1 MNRVTADI
9 LVIGSGIA
17 GFFAIYNAQRAKTCR
32 SIAVL
37 NKGRIFQSGSSF
49 ANLNGRWGITYGI
62 TDQENDRLLA
72 RIAELARGTNNHQ
85 LSSLAVASSHDAY
98 RDLLRLGVRFSGVN
112 GISDRVTPCFHDQT
126 LASIISSTQQLSD
139 CLSRHI
145 DRTDVKVLDLH
156 RAVRLLIHDNVCCG
170 CLALNEK
177 GEEVEVRSRATI
189 MTCGGNAALHKPHIV
204 DGGLTGDG
212 YRMLQEIGVPLKNM
226 DYRQLVWEDVRIGAP
241 RFPFARLFDR
251 RLRFVDYTG
260 RQIMIFDLPEQIWSA
275 RKFHVPIANLQR
287 DRVFDEL
294 LMSAIPAG
302 EEQYAIRVL
311 DPEGQCLY
319 QILPHTQAS
328 NGGVEIGINGETG
341 VRNLYAAGE
350 MATGMHGGDRVGG
363 MMITAA
369 IVFGRRA
376 GLAAATNR

>member
-1 MNRVTADI
+1 
-9 LVIGSGIA
+9 
-17 GFFAIYNAQRAKTCR
+17 
-32 SIAVL
+32 VL
-37 NKGRIFQSGSSF
+37 
-49 ANLNGRWGITYGI
+49 
-62 TDQENDRLLA
+62 
-72 RIAELARGTNNHQ
+72 
-85 LSSLAVASSHDAY
+85 
-98 RDLLRLGVRFSGVN
+98 
-112 GISDRVTPCFHDQT
+112 
-126 LASIISSTQQLSD
+126 
-139 CLSRHI
+139 
-145 DRTDVKVLDLH
+145 
-156 RAVRLLIHDNVCCG
+156 
-170 CLALNEK
+170 
-177 GEEVEVRSRATI
+177 SRATI
-189 MTCGGNAALHKPHIV
+189 MTCGGNAALHQPHIV
-204 DGGLTGDG
+204 DEGLTGDG

-241 RFPFARLFDR
+241 RFPFDRLNDR

-260 RQIMIFDLPEQIWSA
+260 RQIMIHDLPEEIRLA
-275 RKFHVPIANLQR
+275 RQSHVPIANLQR

-294 LMSAIPAG
+294 LMSAIPAV

-350 MATGMHGGDRVGG
+350 IATGMHGGDRVGG

-376 GLAAATNR
+376 GLAAASNL